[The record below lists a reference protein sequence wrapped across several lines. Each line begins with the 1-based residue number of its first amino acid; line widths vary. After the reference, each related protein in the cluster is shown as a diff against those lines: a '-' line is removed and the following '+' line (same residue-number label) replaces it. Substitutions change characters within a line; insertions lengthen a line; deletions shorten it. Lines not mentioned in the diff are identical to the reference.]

1 MPVHCDFLQPHTA
14 GESMTLSDGSP
25 VPLLSVEQGVRRNH
39 HPRLLGLSWDSE
51 ASFKSYLQQN
61 ASHVQ
66 LQKPLLLNPSSFSK
80 TVSFTKV
87 N

>member
-1 MPVHCDFLQPHTA
+1 MPVHRDFLQPHTA
-14 GESMTLSDGSP
+14 GESMTLSDESP
-25 VPLLSVEQGVRRNH
+25 APLLSVEQGVGRNH
-39 HPRLLGLSWDSE
+39 HLRLLGLSWGSE

-61 ASHVQ
+61 ASHAQ

-80 TVSFTKV
+80 TVSLTKV